1 MLVPESGRNSQ
12 SAWGPPCGEFISH
25 ISSFFFF
32 NSRWLKIKQESRWKH
47 NLLRMVWI
55 VCFWPVS
62 DLFLTSRG
70 WFDSS
75 ILIQE
80 KEKGREVLY
89 ITLKSWLLAAIQNLN
104 LIWKE
109 IIVSMS
115 GSKPIKPVFLGSVSQ
130 HQSKAPIESA
140 GSFLC
145 KSLDTRMAE
154 TKGFNHVS
162 DFWCH
167 MDGNAGK
174 IRLEGQRAENG
185 LNCLFLTC
193 FSPVSDLF
201 LIFWGRFLNLEKT
214 KGKWTRTHP
223 EINGKRWHDCSIP
236 WLLQAASC
244 MSSALPSAAQIE
256 STNRE
261 RWLLSL

>member
-145 KSLDTRMAE
+145 KSLDTRMAALIMSR
-154 TKGFNHVS
+154 TS
-162 DFWCH
+162 DAIW
-167 MDGNAGK
+167 MDTWEK
-174 IRLEGQRAENG
+174 SVWKDNG
-185 LNCLFLTC
+185 LRMAWTVCFWPVSHLFLTC
-193 FSPVSDLF
+193 FPLSRNDSSIL
-201 LIFWGRFLNLEKT
+201 RKKT
-214 KGKWTRTHP
+214 
-223 EINGKRWHDCSIP
+223 SSQIP
-236 WLLQAASC
+236 SKKAG
-244 MSSALPSAAQIE
+244 
-256 STNRE
+256 
-261 RWLLSL
+261 LSLTDHIQHSSTTSTTSTTSNDY